1 MFNYS
6 DDKPSTSEKGSKSEQ
21 LAEEYLVAEGFKIV
35 SKNYHFGK
43 IGEIDIIAREK
54 NVLVFVEV
62 KSRIGDNPIAPLD
75 QITPAKAQ
83 KLKKTAEGYIYTHGL
98 YDQECRFD
106 VIAIEYKRGK
116 PEIEH
121 LRNAIVYF

>member
-6 DDKPSTSEKGSKSEQ
+6 ENKPTTSEKGSKSEQ
-21 LAEEYLVAEGFKIV
+21 LAEEYLVREGFQIV
-35 SKNYHFGK
+35 CKNYRFGK

-62 KSRIGDNPIAPLD
+62 KSRFGDNPIAPLD

-106 VIAIEYKRGK
+106 VIAIEYKKAK
-116 PEIEH
+116 PNIEH
-121 LRNAIVYF
+121 LRNAIIFF